1 MGCVPRKQP
10 FILAPPTVT
19 VHAQT
24 APQIAVTL
32 QTDEDRRQINKGRT
46 IVMTHRSV
54 VRRLAGMSVA
64 TLILAASAAPTM
76 AQEK

>member
-24 APQIAVTL
+24 APQRL
-32 QTDEDRRQINKGRT
+32 RSRSKRT
-46 IVMTHRSV
+46 KT
-54 VRRLAGMSVA
+54 AD
-64 TLILAASAAPTM
+64 
-76 AQEK
+76 K